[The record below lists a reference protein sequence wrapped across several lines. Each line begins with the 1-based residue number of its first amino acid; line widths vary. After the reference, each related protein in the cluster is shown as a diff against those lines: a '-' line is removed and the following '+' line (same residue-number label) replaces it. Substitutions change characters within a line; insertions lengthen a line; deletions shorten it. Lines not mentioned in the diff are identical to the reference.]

1 MKNFQ
6 KPSRRRNETK
16 LARHIKNTFHSLG
29 QEKRVLDASGFRTG
43 NFWSSDY
50 VTRISRIIGKLL
62 KNILVSGSRP
72 NSQITLEM
80 PFFTTRIKNASKSLE
95 VLERQIFETQTALQ
109 KCSDE
114 IIKSLFDSPLTI
126 RYNIWEKNQLLL
138 VFLKSRL
145 GYQNLHVK
153 FQKFSKSSR
162 QQIKP
167 ELTYHIKMRFF
178 KLIVKNAPQVSE
190 IWKHRF
196 FQVRTCSQNF
206 PNSEK
211 FSKTFSEDNWVQTF
225 VSHYKHIF
233 SFWGREAF

>member
-126 RYNIWEKNQLLL
+126 RYNIWEEKPIASSFFEIADGLPEFTRK
-138 VFLKSRL
+138 VSKVLK
-145 GYQNLHVK
+145 
-153 FQKFSKSSR
+153 
-162 QQIKP
+162 
-167 ELTYHIKMRFF
+167 
-178 KLIVKNAPQVSE
+178 IVSTA
-190 IWKHRF
+190 
-196 FQVRTCSQNF
+196 
-206 PNSEK
+206 
-211 FSKTFSEDNWVQTF
+211 D
-225 VSHYKHIF
+225 
-233 SFWGREAF
+233 